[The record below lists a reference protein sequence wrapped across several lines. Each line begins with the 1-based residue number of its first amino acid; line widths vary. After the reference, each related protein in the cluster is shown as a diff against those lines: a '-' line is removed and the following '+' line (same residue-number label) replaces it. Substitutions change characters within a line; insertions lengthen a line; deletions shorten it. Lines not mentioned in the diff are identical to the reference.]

1 LASLRIRQRKD
12 GTVYTSVLYVLDG
25 KQTSSSFNDHAE
37 ALKFKDVCD
46 RLGPAEARKIWQ
58 AAMPQRGQTLG
69 RYLSEHLDALSGVEK
84 KTLAEYRRYLTR
96 DIEPVLGHIPLST
109 LSRTDLSKWVNRL
122 LISGGKS
129 AKSIAAQPP
138 S

>member
-1 LASLRIRQRKD
+1 
-12 GTVYTSVLYVLDG
+12 VLYVLDG

-84 KTLAEYRRYLTR
+84 KTLAQYRLYLTR

>member
-1 LASLRIRQRKD
+1 MASVRIRQRKD

-46 RLGPAEARKIWQ
+46 RLGPAEARKIWR
-58 AAMPQRGQTLG
+58 AATPQHGQTLG
-69 RYLSEHLDALSGVEK
+69 GYLSEHLDALFGAEK

-96 DIEPVLGHIPLST
+96 DIQPVLASADSAFTRQGAQNLRKKCPLST
-109 LSRTDLSKWVNRL
+109 TPV
-122 LISGGKS
+122 
-129 AKSIAAQPP
+129 A
-138 S
+138 